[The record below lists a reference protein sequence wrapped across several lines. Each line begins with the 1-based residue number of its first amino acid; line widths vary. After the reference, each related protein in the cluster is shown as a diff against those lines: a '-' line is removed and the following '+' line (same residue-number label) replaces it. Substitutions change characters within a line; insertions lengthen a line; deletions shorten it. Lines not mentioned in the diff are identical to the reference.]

1 MKGNNTFYSDKE
13 QTSCGRISFDT
24 TASASSSE
32 QFANLPKAKAAD
44 YYILGTLSSKSGRNK
59 AITPIKYY
67 KYKIFFIIDIKIPA
81 LYNASMF

>member
-13 QTSCGRISFDT
+13 QTNCGRISFDT

-44 YYILGTLSSKSGRNK
+44 Y
-59 AITPIKYY
+59 
-67 KYKIFFIIDIKIPA
+67 
-81 LYNASMF
+81 